1 MSLLDLIGALL
12 TAVAVLGYVN
22 HRLVRLPDT
31 IGITAMG
38 LLVSLL
44 LVLAGRAVAGAADWA
59 RGLAGRFDFSE
70 LVLHGLLSVLLFAGS
85 LHVSIAELARLKL
98 AVFVLSTIGVLL
110 STVLVGAGAW
120 WLLRTLGLPLELKY
134 CLLFGA
140 LISPTDPI
148 AVLGVLKT
156 VGVPKSLEVEIAG
169 ESLFNDGTGVVA
181 FLVMLGIATGTHEP
195 TVASVGLLLAE
206 EILGALLLGLVLGY
220 FAFFM
225 LRGVDSYP
233 VEIIITLA
241 LATAG
246 YSLAEHLHVSA
257 PITVVV
263 AGLVIGNH
271 GARSAMSETTRE
283 HLFSFWDLID
293 EVLNLILFGMVGLQ
307 LLAFTGEHAS
317 YLAALLLVPVVL
329 LARFLSVGI
338 PAGVLGPWLKHRNP
352 HGVKVLTWAGLRGGI
367 SVALALSLPAFEG
380 RDTLVLGTYAVVL
393 FSLLVQAPTLGSYL
407 QRLGV
412 GTPKGRSPQEA
423 GTPGPAGRDA
433 GGAP

>member
-1 MSLLDLIGALL
+1 MSFLDLLGALL

-22 HRLVRLPDT
+22 YRVVRLPDT

-44 LVLAGRAVAGAADWA
+44 LVLAGNAIPGATAWA
-59 RGLAGRFDFSE
+59 RELAGRFDFPE

-85 LHVSIAELARLKL
+85 LHLNIAELARMKL
-98 AVFVLSTIGVLL
+98 PVLVLSTVGVVL
-110 STVLVGAGAW
+110 SMLLVGYGAW
-120 WLLRTLGLPLELKY
+120 WVLRAIGLDVPLKY

-156 VGVPKSLEVEIAG
+156 VGVPRTLEVEIAG

-181 FLVMLGIATGTHEP
+181 FLVMLGIATGSQEP
-195 TVASVGLLLAE
+195 TAASIALLLVE
-206 EILGALLLGLVLGY
+206 EIAGAVLLGLVLGY
-220 FAFFM
+220 GAFLM
-225 LRGVDSYP
+225 LRGVDSYA

-263 AGLVIGNH
+263 VGLVIGNH
-271 GARSAMSETTRE
+271 GAKHAMSETTRQ

-293 EVLNLILFGMVGLQ
+293 EVLNLVLFGMVGLQ
-307 LLAFTGEHAS
+307 LLAFAGQQVS
-317 YLAALLLVPVVL
+317 YLAAILLVPVVL
-329 LARFLSVGI
+329 AARFLSVGL
-338 PAGVLGPWLKHRNP
+338 PAVVLGRWLRNRSP

-367 SVALALSLPAFEG
+367 SVAMALSLPAFEG

-393 FSLLVQAPTLGSYL
+393 FSLLVQAPTLGWYL
-407 QRLGV
+407 RRLGV
-412 GTPKGRSPQEA
+412 RA
-423 GTPGPAGRDA
+423 PAPAAAAASVQTRA
-433 GGAP
+433 

>member
-1 MSLLDLIGALL
+1 MSILDLLGALL

-22 HRLVRLPDT
+22 YRVVRLPDT

-38 LLVSLL
+38 MLVSLV
-44 LVLAGRAVAGAADWA
+44 LVVAGTVIPGGSAWA
-59 RGLAGRFDFSE
+59 RGLAGHFDFSE

-85 LHVSIAELARLKL
+85 LHVNIAELARMKL
-98 AVFVLSTIGVLL
+98 PVFVLSTVGVVL
-110 STVLVGAGAW
+110 STVLVGYGAW
-120 WLLRTLGLPLELKY
+120 WLFQALGLAVRLEH

-148 AVLGVLKT
+148 AVLGVLRT

-181 FLVMLGIATGTHEP
+181 FLVLLGIATGTHEP
-195 TVASVGLLLAE
+195 TVASVARLLAL
-206 EILGALLLGLVLGY
+206 EILGAGALGLVLGY
-220 FAFFM
+220 LAFFM

-271 GARSAMSETTRE
+271 GARSAMSETTRQ

-293 EVLNLILFGMVGLQ
+293 EVLNLVLFGMVGLQ
-307 LLAFTGEHAS
+307 LLG
-317 YLAALLLVPVVL
+317 LAGRPVSIMAAVLLLPIVL
-329 LARFLSVGI
+329 LARLLSVGG
-338 PAGVLGPWLKHRNP
+338 PALALRPWLRERHP

-367 SVALALSLPAFEG
+367 SVALALSLPAFEA
-380 RDTLVLGTYAVVL
+380 RDTLVLGTYVVVL
-393 FSLLVQAPTLGSYL
+393 FSLLVQAPTLGWYL
-407 QRLGV
+407 RHLGV
-412 GTPKGRSPQEA
+412 GERGERRAAVS
-423 GTPGPAGRDA
+423 
-433 GGAP
+433 

>member
-1 MSLLDLIGALL
+1 MSFLDLIGALL

-22 HRLVRLPDT
+22 YRLVRLPDS

-38 LLVSLL
+38 LVVSLL
-44 LVLAGRAVAGAADWA
+44 LVLAGTAVPGASGWA
-59 RGLAGRFDFSE
+59 RQLAGRFDFSE

-85 LHVSIAELARLKL
+85 LHVNIAELARMKL
-98 AVFVLSTIGVLL
+98 PVFVLSTVGVVL
-110 STVLVGAGAW
+110 STVIVGYGAW
-120 WLLRTLGLPLELKY
+120 WLLQAIGPAIPLRW

-156 VGVPKSLEVEIAG
+156 VGVPRTLEVEIAG

-181 FLVMLGIATGTHEP
+181 YLVMLGIATGAQEP
-195 TVASVGLLLAE
+195 SFASVGLLLLTQT
-206 EILGALLLGLVLGY
+206 LGALALGLVAGY
-220 FAFFM
+220 LAFVL

-246 YSLAEHLHVSA
+246 YSVAEHLHVSA

-271 GARSAMSETTRE
+271 GARSAMSETTRQN
-283 HLFSFWDLID
+283 LFSFWDLID
-293 EVLNLILFGMVGLQ
+293 EVLNLVLFGMIGLQ
-307 LLAFTGEHAS
+307 LLSITGLRVS

-329 LARFLSVGI
+329 VARFASVGL
-338 PAGVLGPWLKHRNP
+338 PALVLGPWLKVRNP

-367 SVALALSLPAFEG
+367 SVALALSLPPFAG
-380 RDTLVLGTYAVVL
+380 RETLILGTYAVVL
-393 FSLLVQAPTLGSYL
+393 FSLLVQAPTLGWYL
-407 QRLGV
+407 LKLGMSASAAQKDRNP
-412 GTPKGRSPQEA
+412 TSQGRR
-423 GTPGPAGRDA
+423 GP
-433 GGAP
+433 PS